1 MIVWVIMR
9 IIVRMV
15 MVVIEWVIVTTP
27 IPVVVEGVVTYCPIP
42 VVPRVARIA
51 PHRVVE
57 WIYMVAPTI
66 VPW

>member
-1 MIVWVIMR
+1 
-9 IIVRMV
+9 MV
-15 MVVIEWVIVTTP
+15 MVVIEWGIVTTP